1 MLNLFLSQCGKMGQS
16 DLQCP
21 VCSEPLSE
29 LAKPLPYSHCA
40 QSHLICALSGKVMD
54 DNNPPMALPNGY
66 VYGENVSE
74 QTWFV
79 NVCILF
85 FQALKAAAAENNGT
99 VVCPKTNETFQFS
112 EAKKVFIL

>member
-1 MLNLFLSQCGKMGQS
+1 MRFLFLTLSSFSQCGKMGQC
-16 DLQCP
+16 DIQCP
-21 VCSEPLSE
+21 VCTEPLSE

-74 QTWFV
+74 
-79 NVCILF
+79 I
-85 FQALKAAAAENNGT
+85 
-99 VVCPKTNETFQFS
+99 FS
-112 EAKKVFIL
+112 ENGLLNMYSISFRH

>member
-1 MLNLFLSQCGKMGQS
+1 MSLALSSFSQCGKMGQC
-16 DLQCP
+16 DIQCP
-21 VCSEPLSE
+21 VCTEPLSE

-74 QTWFV
+74 
-79 NVCILF
+79 
-85 FQALKAAAAENNGT
+85 
-99 VVCPKTNETFQFS
+99 
-112 EAKKVFIL
+112 

>member
-1 MLNLFLSQCGKMGQS
+1 
-16 DLQCP
+16 
-21 VCSEPLSE
+21 
-29 LAKPLPYSHCA
+29 
-40 QSHLICALSGKVMD
+40 MD

-74 QTWFV
+74 HTWFV